1 MRIDISLVYRS
12 YPVDR
17 INTRVIYRLYVPDIF
32 VKNMM
37 SLSLFAGR
45 TVHVHVFSNIFVLNI
60 TESRLPQKNKE
71 SPCGVIWLP

>member
-37 SLSLFAGR
+37 SLSLLVGR